1 MSAAL
6 TVRDATTL
14 DGNAIGLRA
23 VDGTVTELGARRP
36 LAVRVTMSSTRMV
49 TSSSPGS

>member
-14 DGNAIGLRA
+14 DGTRTGLRA
-23 VDGTVTELGARRP
+23 VDGTITELGRRRP
-36 LAVRVTMSSTRMV
+36 RAV
-49 TSSSPGS
+49 G